1 MTPVQNLTT
10 SDRRVDA
17 LIEWH
22 ELREMTAII
31 ARTDRAAVP
40 GASEMLD
47 RLYRLDHQIYELRE
61 NADS

>member
-1 MTPVQNLTT
+1 MSPVRNLTT
-10 SDRRVDA
+10 DDRQVDA

-31 ARTDRAAVP
+31 ARADRAAVP

-47 RLYRLDHQIYELRE
+47 RLYRLDHQICELK
-61 NADS
+61 DISV

>member
-1 MTPVQNLTT
+1 
-10 SDRRVDA
+10 
-17 LIEWH
+17 
-22 ELREMTAII
+22 MTAII